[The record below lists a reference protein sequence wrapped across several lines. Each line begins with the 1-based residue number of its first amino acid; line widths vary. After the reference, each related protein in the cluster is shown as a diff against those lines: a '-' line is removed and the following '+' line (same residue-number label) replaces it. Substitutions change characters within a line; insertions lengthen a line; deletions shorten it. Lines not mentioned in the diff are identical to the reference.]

1 MTNKQPIPWKRVFVE
16 AAAIV
21 AGILLAFA
29 IDAGWDER
37 NEREEEKEILQ
48 SLVVEFEANRDEAD
62 SVLRVHENA
71 LQHAA
76 TLVNVADDEILAL
89 SPDQVERHIRYLAH
103 PRTFDAIRGSVDA
116 LTSSG
121 ELGDR

>member
-76 TLVNVADDEILAL
+76 TLVNVAD
-89 SPDQVERHIRYLAH
+89 R
-103 PRTFDAIRGSVDA
+103 
-116 LTSSG
+116 
-121 ELGDR
+121 